1 MEVFGRVHGCLREG
15 SFTFIIVWVVIPLSW
30 GTVTIGGLVVNG
42 EAANKIQ
49 VLQLSYKV
57 VAWIQLNGYNESC

>member
-1 MEVFGRVHGCLREG
+1 MG
-15 SFTFIIVWVVIPLSW
+15 VWVGIILSW
-30 GTVTIGGLVVNG
+30 GTVTIGGVVVNG

-57 VAWIQLNGYNESC
+57 VAWIQWLYGYNEPC

>member
-1 MEVFGRVHGCLREG
+1 MIKIKLKINLLFNDQY
-15 SFTFIIVWVVIPLSW
+15 IYMWVGIPLSW
-30 GTVTIGGLVVNG
+30 GTVTIGGVVVNG